1 MRSAE
6 TPPCCVGGDNTRRL
20 ASSSSS
26 RAEPLAR
33 GNGTTAQ
40 AQRDAE
46 SAQRFLACACN
57 TMADSEERECTHMR
71 SRESGGEREGNA
83 PKRQE
88 VSRPRGPRRIFT
100 GLHCKCAETKLCTR
114 INYTQKEAGSGGG
127 GSRATLRGAS
137 TTTGEVNKQTNK
149 QKRDGGGRR
158 GGRTLAN
165 TRPGS
170 IIEAVCLILIDRSEG
185 KARQAPRPL
194 LLPI

>member
-1 MRSAE
+1 M
-6 TPPCCVGGDNTRRL
+6 GGDNTRRL
-20 ASSSSS
+20 PSSS

-57 TMADSEERECTHMR
+57 TMADSEARECTHMR
-71 SRESGGEREGNA
+71 SRGRGGKKREGNA

-114 INYTQKEAGSGGG
+114 INYTQKEAGSSSGGGG
-127 GSRATLRGAS
+127 GSRVTLRGAS
-137 TTTGEVNKQTNK
+137 TTTEEVNKQTNK
-149 QKRDGGGRR
+149 QRRDGGGRR

-185 KARQAPRPL
+185 KAR
-194 LLPI
+194 

>member
-1 MRSAE
+1 M
-6 TPPCCVGGDNTRRL
+6 GGDNTRRL
-20 ASSSSS
+20 PSSSSS

-57 TMADSEERECTHMR
+57 TMADSEARECTHMR
-71 SRESGGEREGNA
+71 SRGRGGEQKREGNA

-114 INYTQKEAGSGGG
+114 INYTQKEAGSSGGGG
-127 GSRATLRGAS
+127 GSRVTLRGAS
-137 TTTGEVNKQTNK
+137 TKTEEVNKQTNREK
-149 QKRDGGGRR
+149 MAGGGGE
-158 GGRTLAN
+158 GGRSRTPDL
-165 TRPGS
+165 
-170 IIEAVCLILIDRSEG
+170 D
-185 KARQAPRPL
+185 QL
-194 LLPI
+194 LKQSV